1 LKQIYN
7 IALSLFATFW
17 IVIIFFD
24 YWQKHPLYF
33 HAIEKFKYLGLLIF
47 YILFI
52 TGTALW
58 ANSKNKA
65 FSNLKKYVNWISLTG
80 VILVLMLIS
89 LFAYIQQVNQL
100 NLEINKVKI
109 IDNIGFS
116 NVLYFLKGFFIVFLG
131 TFFIVFTARL
141 LGNLIHQLLNLNID
155 ENAEAVVD
163 IGIGIMLITTLI
175 FFMGAFSLLKWYFLL
190 PVFILIIV
198 LNWKKGLDL
207 LKGLIRPIGVP
218 QNLNWMGG
226 IAIAFM
232 LIITAVNFNQILRPI
247 PTGFDALTTY
257 VNLPRLLS
265 DHGSLVSG
273 YQPHNWS
280 LFMSLGFILFNM
292 TEVTLCL
299 SLVGGLLSIA
309 AMYYLGVHWLKIN
322 VNYVWI
328 GLAAFYLTPTIVHQS
343 SKELKVDLGLLF
355 VQLIILILFILW
367 YKKQKNS
374 EATEEFHNDLD
385 KGVPSKSMSTNQPN
399 YAFGFFNKIHQLRL
413 LGRLQNSDYKYMI
426 IIGLLTG
433 FALGIKLTS
442 VFIMLAIL
450 SGIWMLQQRTTGY
463 FAIFFLSVFVL
474 LLAKVDNIGG
484 LRIYHLSATT
494 VQWICFAL
502 GLTLLGFELFKNRQ
516 LFLKKFFNSLIYG
529 SIVVLS
535 FMPWVA
541 KNYFETRSTDVSV
554 LLNGKHIGPPVT
566 VEMLDRNWQK
576 VKK

>member
-1 LKQIYN
+1 LKKIYN
-7 IALSLFATFW
+7 ITLGLFATFW
-17 IVIIFFD
+17 IIIIFFD

-33 HAIEKFKYLGLLIF
+33 HAIEKFKYIGLLIF
-47 YILFI
+47 YIVFI
-52 TGTALW
+52 AGTAFFVGSKHKAL
-58 ANSKNKA
+58 AN
-65 FSNLKKYVNWISLTG
+65 FKKYVNWISITG
-80 VILVLMLIS
+80 IILVLMLTS
-89 LFAYIQQVNQL
+89 LFAYISQVNQL
-100 NLEINKVKI
+100 NLEIHKVKLI
-109 IDNIGFS
+109 NDIGFS
-116 NVLYFLKGFFIVFLG
+116 NILHFLKGFFIVFWG
-131 TFFIVFTARL
+131 TFFVVFIARL
-141 LGNLIHQLLNLNID
+141 LGNLINQLLNLNID
-155 ENAEAVVD
+155 EHAEPIIDV
-163 IGIGIMLITTLI
+163 GMGIMFITTFI
-175 FFMGAFSLLKWYFLL
+175 FFMGAFSLLQWYFLL
-190 PVFILIIV
+190 PVFLLIIA
-198 LNWKKGLDL
+198 LNWKKGLSL
-207 LKGLIRPIGVP
+207 LKGLVQPIGIP

-265 DHGSLVSG
+265 DHGSLVTG

-355 VQLIILILFILW
+355 IQLSILVLFIIW
-367 YKKQKNS
+367 YKKQKIS
-374 EATEEFHNDLD
+374 EATETLNESNNETT
-385 KGVPSKSMSTNQPN
+385 SKSASLNQPDF
-399 YAFGFFNKIHQLRL
+399 AFSFFNRIYQLAPL
-413 LGRLQNSDYKYMI
+413 ERLQNSNYKYI
-426 IIGLLTG
+426 IIMALLTG

-450 SGIWMLQQRTTGY
+450 SGIWLIQQRTTGY
-463 FAIFFLSVFVL
+463 FAIFFLSVFTL
-474 LLAKVDNIGG
+474 LLAKVDNTGG

-494 VQWICFAL
+494 VQWICLAV
-502 GLTLLGFELFKNRQ
+502 GITLLGIEFFNNRQ

-541 KNYFETRSTDVSV
+541 KNYAETRSTEVGI
-554 LLNGKHIGPPVT
+554 LLNGKHIGPPVS
-566 VEMLDRNWQK
+566 VEMLDRNWRK